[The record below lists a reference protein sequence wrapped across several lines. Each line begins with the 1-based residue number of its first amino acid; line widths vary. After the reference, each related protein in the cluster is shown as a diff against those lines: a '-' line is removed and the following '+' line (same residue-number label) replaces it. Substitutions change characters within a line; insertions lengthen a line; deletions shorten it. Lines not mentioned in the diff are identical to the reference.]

1 MNIIK
6 RVLIKQVVTEK
17 SKIKMKKNF
26 DKHKMQLEQE
36 CQQLLFEQRKLHN
49 KSGVSKEEL
58 TRRFQKEISKRKD
71 EIRLTEFKINQLDMI
86 PMGSEMIEQEVE
98 ALVEVQEGMH
108 WNELMESGAIVV
120 EDDIIVR
127 IEE

>member
-6 RVLIKQVVTEK
+6 KVLIKQVMTEG
-17 SKIKMKKNF
+17 SKEKMKQRF
-26 DKHKMQLEQE
+26 HQHKMQLEQE
-36 CQQLLFEQRKLHN
+36 CQQLLFEQRKLQN
-49 KSGVSKEEL
+49 KSGLSKDEVK
-58 TRRFQKEISKRKD
+58 RRFQSEIKKRKD
-71 EIRLTEFKINQLDMI
+71 EIRLADFKTEQLDML
-86 PMGSEMIEQEVE
+86 PLGSEMIEREVE

>member
-6 RVLIKQVVTEK
+6 KVLIKQVMTES
-17 SKIKMKKNF
+17 SKEKMKDHF
-26 DKHKMQLEQE
+26 SQHKMQLEQE
-36 CQQLLFEQRKLHN
+36 CQQLRFEQRKTRN
-49 KSGVSKEEL
+49 MPGIAKNDAD
-58 TRRFQKEISKRKD
+58 RRFQKEIEKRKD

-86 PMGSEMIEQEVE
+86 PLGSEMVEREVE

-108 WNELMESGAIVV
+108 WDELMESGAIVIK
-120 EDDIIVR
+120 DGRIIR